1 MTTSADS
8 GHFSVLYVED
18 NPTNIR
24 LMEQII
30 DLVTDAELRSTHT
43 AENALEIV
51 SSVDPDLILMDINL
65 PGMNGIQ
72 ALNRLRASPDTS
84 SIPVIAISADA
95 IPESI
100 QRGLEAGFHAY
111 LTKPIRV
118 DEILDIIESI
128 RTAD

>member
-1 MTTSADS
+1 M
-8 GHFSVLYVED
+8 GGRPFNVLYVED

-30 DLVTDAELRSTHT
+30 DLVEDADLESTYT
-43 AENALEIV
+43 AENALEMV
-51 SSVDPDLILMDINL
+51 AANPPDLILMDINL

-72 ALNRLRASPDTS
+72 ALNQLRASEETR

-95 IPESI
+95 IPASI

-118 DEILDIIESI
+118 DEILDIIDSL
-128 RTAD
+128 RSAD